1 MAFENIQSILAEN
14 LGIDPEEITLEST
27 FESLKIDSLDMVEL
41 VCSIEDELG
50 VEFGDDEQMSTV
62 EELVAYVDKLKGE

>member
-1 MAFENIQSILAEN
+1 MSFENIQSILSEN
-14 LGIDPEEITLEST
+14 LGIDAEEITLQST

-50 VEFGDDEQMSTV
+50 IEFGDDEQMSTV
-62 EELVAYVDKLKGE
+62 EELVTYVDKLKGE

>member
-1 MAFENIQSILAEN
+1 MAFESIQSILAEN
-14 LGIDPEEITLEST
+14 LGIDAEEITLQST

>member
-1 MAFENIQSILAEN
+1 MAFESIQNILAEN
-14 LGIDPEEITLEST
+14 LGIDAEEITLQST